1 MFNLKTLTVGAA
13 SLAITASAAAAET
26 VIRLQSVLPTSGD
39 EVRMVEDF
47 ANDVYKL
54 HGCRHRLP
62 CLPTF

>member
-13 SLAITASAAAAET
+13 SLAIMASAAAAET

-47 ANDVYKL
+47 ANNKNQSKSNKS
-54 HGCRHRLP
+54 RLDQ
-62 CLPTF
+62 

>member
-13 SLAITASAAAAET
+13 SLAIMASAAAAET

-47 ANDVYKL
+47 ANDVEQL
-54 HGCRHRLP
+54 TNG
-62 CLPTF
+62 